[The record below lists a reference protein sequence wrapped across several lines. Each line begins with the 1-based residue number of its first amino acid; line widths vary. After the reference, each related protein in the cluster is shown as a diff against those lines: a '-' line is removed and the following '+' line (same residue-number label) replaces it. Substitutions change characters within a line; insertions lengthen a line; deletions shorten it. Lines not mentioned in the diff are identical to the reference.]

1 MVSRNKK
8 PNPLLQAGEE
18 WSGKGGPL
26 GKVKISRDEVAH
38 VAHLARLEFDEA
50 EMEKFTAQLND
61 ILLYM
66 DNLKE
71 VDTSGVA
78 PMTHA
83 IAQKNAFRDDIVG
96 SSLSPEDSLANAP
109 EVRGG
114 CFQVP
119 KVID

>member
-1 MVSRNKK
+1 M
-8 PNPLLQAGEE
+8 
-18 WSGKGGPL
+18 

-66 DNLKE
+66 DMLNR
-71 VDTSGVA
+71 VDTEGVA

-83 IAQKNAFRDDIVG
+83 IAQKNAFREDRAME
-96 SSLSPEDSLANAP
+96 SLPREETLANAP
-109 EVRGG
+109 DARGD
-114 CFQVP
+114 FFRVP